1 MELSR
6 RASGMGL
13 PVRRGLTVRYTAEG
27 ATLTGEAVLVYE
39 VEFEY

>member
-13 PVRRGLTVRYTAEG
+13 PKRHDLMVRYTAEG
-27 ATLTGEAVLVYE
+27 ATLTGEAVLVYGR
-39 VEFEY
+39 EFEN